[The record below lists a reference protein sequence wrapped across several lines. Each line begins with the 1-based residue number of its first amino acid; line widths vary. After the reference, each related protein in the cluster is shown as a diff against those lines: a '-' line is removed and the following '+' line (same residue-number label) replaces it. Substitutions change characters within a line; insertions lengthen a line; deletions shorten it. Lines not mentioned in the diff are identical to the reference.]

1 MLKLFKSHKS
11 IILYVLFGGITTLIN
26 ILVYMI
32 SYQILGISNVLSNIF
47 AWILSVL
54 FAFISNK
61 LWVFGSKSINR
72 SIVLNEFFKF
82 VGGRLATGL
91 LDLLIMYICVDLLA
105 GPALL
110 FKIISNMV
118 VIILNYIISKMLVFK
133 KKNIRHNGN
142 EEE

>member
-1 MLKLFKSHKS
+1 MIKLLKSHKS
-11 IILYVLFGGITTLIN
+11 IVLYIFFGGITTLIN

-32 SYQILGISNVLSNIF
+32 SYQILGISNVLSNIL

-54 FAFISNK
+54 FAFVSNK
-61 LWVFGSKSINR
+61 LWVFGSKSKNR
-72 SIVLNEFFKF
+72 EIVLNEFLKF
-82 VGGRLATGL
+82 VGGRLTTGF

-110 FKIISNMV
+110 FKIISNVV

-133 KKNIRHNGN
+133 QNNIRHNGN
-142 EEE
+142 EE